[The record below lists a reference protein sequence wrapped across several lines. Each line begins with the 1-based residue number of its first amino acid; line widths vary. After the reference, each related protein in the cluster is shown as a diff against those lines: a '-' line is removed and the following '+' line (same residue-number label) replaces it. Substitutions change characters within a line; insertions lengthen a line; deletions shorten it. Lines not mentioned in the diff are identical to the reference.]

1 MKVDLFTKCVLTVIA
16 ACLVFICARD
26 VALVNSARAQTLDL
40 EGRSYDKILGSEG
53 PRYDTFGRLMVS
65 IEAPKM
71 GSGIEVYVVNAS
83 DIGR

>member
-26 VALVNSARAQTLDL
+26 VSLVSSASAQ
-40 EGRSYDKILGSEG
+40 ILGPAA